1 MSENGT
7 FVLYIPFLLCLLC
20 RTSFTVLYYIILE
33 ILETQVK
40 HRLRLCTYNALIDN
54 WIITQKS
61 KSVLFYF

>member
-7 FVLYIPFLLCLLC
+7 FLLYIPFLLCLLC

-54 WIITQKS
+54 
-61 KSVLFYF
+61 

>member
-7 FVLYIPFLLCLLC
+7 FVLYSFSYIPFLLCLLC

-54 WIITQKS
+54 
-61 KSVLFYF
+61 

>member
-20 RTSFTVLYYIILE
+20 QTSFTVLYYIILE

-54 WIITQKS
+54 
-61 KSVLFYF
+61 